1 MELRDPAPPS
11 KVDAIALDDE
21 KALVRAL
28 RRGDA
33 RAFDAVYERY
43 RARLFAFLVRLSRS
57 RHVAEDLLQETWLR
71 LARHALELDED
82 TRLLPWL
89 YTVARNL
96 HTSHRRWSLLDAER
110 LGALRFWAR
119 EADEL
124 SPFERMAANETE
136 RKLERALAALPVA
149 QREVVLLV
157 CVERMEPTDAARV
170 VGLAPEAFR
179 QRLSRAR
186 AALADALV
194 AREER
199 VAVSVTAA
207 RKKGRDR

>member
-1 MELRDPAPPS
+1 MELHDPAPPS
-11 KVDAIALDDE
+11 KVDAIVLDDE
-21 KALVRAL
+21 RALVRAL

-57 RHVAEDLLQETWLR
+57 HHLAEDLLQETWLR
-71 LARHALELDED
+71 LARHALELEED

-96 HTSHRRWSLLDAER
+96 HTSHRRWSVLDAER
-110 LGALRFWAR
+110 LGALRFWTR
-119 EADEL
+119 ETDEL

-186 AALADALV
+186 AALAEALV
-194 AREER
+194 TKEER
-199 VAVSVTAA
+199 TAA
-207 RKKGRDR
+207 TAASTKGRDR